1 MIMKNLKLNLV
12 LITLLIF
19 SISNAQ
25 WIAKTTG
32 TNDFLMGVH
41 FPSASV
47 GFVVGIGGTILKTT
61 DVGETWNTVYSNT
74 NASFKSVYF
83 INESVGF
90 AVGNNMLKTI
100 DGGNSWLLFQ
110 PFITDIQEITFITS
124 QIGFLITSTGL
135 YKTIDG
141 GETWTSTFSA
151 PCISISFPSQNVG
164 YLHGDSNSIFKTID
178 GGETWTLSTP
188 NANPGNISIVSTMFF
203 TAEDKGFFG
212 GYYYGAFTKTL
223 DGGATWNCINTDCQS
238 DIGVGIRSIY
248 FSSATI
254 GYAVCQSQNNIL
266 KTVDG
271 GETWTSQ
278 NIAEATLN
286 DVFFIDENVGFIVGS
301 SGEIFKT
308 ENGGSLS
315 VSTLTPSTIKIYP
328 NPIVN
333 KLNIA
338 LETNFVFPLH
348 FQLSSILGENLID
361 TDLFSVS
368 NAVDLTSYSKGVYIY
383 KLLNSNKE
391 IIKVGK
397 ILKD

>member
-12 LITLLIF
+12 LFTLLVF
-19 SISNAQ
+19 SQSNAQ

-74 NASFKSVYF
+74 NISFKSVYF

-90 AVGNNMLKTI
+90 AVGNYMLKTI

-110 PFITDIQEITFITS
+110 PFITDIQEITFTTS

-141 GETWTSTFSA
+141 GETWISTFSA

-188 NANPGNISIVSTMFF
+188 NANPGNISIVSPLFF

-248 FSSATI
+248 FYSATI

-308 ENGGSLS
+308 ENGGNLS
-315 VSTLTPSTIKIYP
+315 VAATSPDTIAIYP
-328 NPIVN
+328 NPTADLLRIDVDSN
-333 KLNIA
+333 LM
-338 LETNFVFPLH
+338 FPLH
-348 FQLSSILGENLID
+348 FELNNILGENLID

-368 NAVDLTSYSKGVYIY
+368 NAVDLTSYSKGVYMY
-383 KLLNSNKE
+383 KLLNSNNE

>member
-61 DVGETWNTVYSNT
+61 DLGETWNTVYSNT
-74 NASFKSVYF
+74 NISFKSVYF

-110 PFITDIQEITFITS
+110 PFITDIQEITFTTS
-124 QIGFLITSTGL
+124 QRGFLSTSTGL

-141 GETWTSTFSA
+141 GETWTSTFSG

-188 NANPGNISIVSTMFF
+188 NANPGNISIVSTLFF

-271 GETWTSQ
+271 GENWTSQ

-286 DVFFIDENVGFIVGS
+286 DVFFIDENVGFVVGS

-308 ENGGSLS
+308 ENGGSLGLP
-315 VSTLTPSTIKIYP
+315 TLTSGAIKIYP

-338 LETNFVFPLH
+338 LEANFVLPLH
-348 FQLSSILGENLID
+348 FQLSAILGENLID
-361 TDLFSVS
+361 TDLLSVS
-368 NAVDLTSYSKGVYIY
+368 NAIDLTSFSKGVYIY
-383 KLLNSNKE
+383 KLLNSNNE

>member
-1 MIMKNLKLNLV
+1 MKRIELLFVSLV
-12 LITLLIF
+12 FLT
-19 SISNAQ
+19 SVTTKAQ
-25 WIAKTTG
+25 WVQKTSG
-32 TNDFLMGVH
+32 TTDFLTGIH
-41 FPSASV
+41 FPSPNV

-61 DVGETWNTVYSNT
+61 DIGETWNTVYSNT

-83 INESVGF
+83 INESIGF

-110 PFITDIQEITFITS
+110 PFITDIQDITFTTS
-124 QIGFLITSTGL
+124 QRGFLITSTGL

-151 PCISISFPSQNVG
+151 PCMSISFPSQNVG

-203 TAEDKGFFG
+203 TAEDIGFFG

-223 DGGATWNCINTDCQS
+223 DGGAAWNCINTDCQS

-254 GYAVCQSQNNIL
+254 GYAVCQSQNNTL

-308 ENGGSLS
+308 ENGGNLSLQT
-315 VSTLTPSTIKIYP
+315 STQSPIKIYP
-328 NPIVN
+328 NPTATN
-333 KLNIA
+333 LNI
-338 LETNFVFPLH
+338 EVESNFMFPLH
-348 FQLSSILGENLID
+348 FELNTILGQNLID
-361 TDLFSVS
+361 DSLFSTS
-368 NAVDLTSYSKGVYIY
+368 NAIDLSNFSKGVYVY
-383 KLLNSNKE
+383 KLLNSNNDIVKIGK
-391 IIKVGK
+391 IIKE
-397 ILKD
+397 

>member
-1 MIMKNLKLNLV
+1 MKRVELFFVSLV
-12 LITLLIF
+12 FLTSSTIV
-19 SISNAQ
+19 AQ
-25 WIAKTTG
+25 WVQKTSG
-32 TNDFLMGVH
+32 TTDFLTGIH
-41 FPSASV
+41 FPSANV

-61 DVGETWNTVYSNT
+61 DLGETWNTVYSNT

-90 AVGNNMLKTI
+90 AVGNNVLKTS
-100 DGGNSWLLFQ
+100 DGGNSWELIQ
-110 PFITDIQEITFITS
+110 PFITDINEITFTTD
-124 QIGFLITSTGL
+124 QMGFLITSTSL
-135 YKTIDG
+135 YKTVDG
-141 GETWTSTFSA
+141 GNNWTLKSSM
-151 PCISISFPSQNVG
+151 PCMSISFPSQNVG
-164 YLHGDSNSIFKTID
+164 YVHGDNNSIFKTID
-178 GGETWTLSTP
+178 GGEAWTLSTP

-223 DGGATWNCINTDCQS
+223 DGGAVWNCIDTDCQS

-254 GYAVCQSQNNIL
+254 GYAVCQSQNNML

-308 ENGGSLS
+308 QNGGNLGVAATS
-315 VSTLTPSTIKIYP
+315 PNTIAIYP
-328 NPIVN
+328 NPTDDFLRIDVDSN
-333 KLNIA
+333 LMFPIQFKLDN
-338 LETNFVFPLH
+338 
-348 FQLSSILGENLID
+348 ILGENLID
-361 TDLFSVS
+361 ESLFSNS
-368 NAVDLTSYSKGVYIY
+368 NAIDLSNYSKGVYVY
-383 KLLNSNKE
+383 KVLNSVNEIVKIGK
-391 IIKVGK
+391 IIKE
-397 ILKD
+397 